1 MIFKNCNE
9 VIPIRPNDFQDE
21 DLKLINSIRNSLQNY
36 KKFIDEQKFDQFLKN
51 IWLVIS
57 DANKYVDSQAP
68 WSLKKNDLQRM
79 EVVLYTLIETIRQI
93 SIMLQPFIP
102 NTSKSILDHI
112 QIPLVKR
119 DIKSVEL
126 FIDGGIK
133 ISTPKPLFPRI

>member
-1 MIFKNCNE
+1 MN
-9 VIPIRPNDFQDE
+9 
-21 DLKLINSIRNSLQNY
+21 
-36 KKFIDEQKFDQFLKN
+36 EQKFDQFLKN

-57 DANKYVDSQAP
+57 DANKYVDNQAP
-68 WSLKKNDLQRM
+68 WSLKKNDFQRM
-79 EVVLYTLIETIRQI
+79 KVVLYTLIETIRQI

-133 ISTPKPLFPRI
+133 ISTPKTLFPRI